1 MKNILMFIVRMN
13 SILMLIVS
21 IFILV
26 FSIMDIAVP
35 KCIMLM
41 FAAGCL
47 ISAVLNIYNS
57 IKVKKNNRD
66 R

>member
-1 MKNILMFIVRMN
+1 MKNIL
-13 SILMLIVS
+13 LLIVS
-21 IFILV
+21 IFILM

-35 KCIMLM
+35 KDIMLM
-41 FAAGCL
+41 FAVECL

-57 IKVKKNNRD
+57 IKVKKNNLD